1 MADNL
6 VELDDLLRRLH
17 AKESAAAKTATSP
30 SAPKVEET
38 TRPFQTLC
46 NEAIRAYGDA
56 NVENGETTLDALREE
71 VASAGVS
78 ADKPPVL
85 PLSNAYAANRN
96 ERLRLVG
103 GMYDS
108 CLRAVS
114 AAKQGVRSARSRA
127 KALLKA
133 RTATADAKKKAW
145 EKKAGAVSKQQYA
158 NVSDQLRRVETDWA
172 SLVEGNGRLEA
183 LQGGGVDD
191 PVMRLETAKALGTEA
206 SASTFARAEDY
217 GRAKQRHANVEWRL
231 SETVRHVTDEYLA
244 RTHANVEKSLRAT
257 TQATIDGARAAVRKA
272 IADYNVEDAAL
283 RHEGSRLEQQS
294 DAGHRVDQKALAV
307 AQHIENDFRV
317 RLKKVLRA

>member
-6 VELDDLLRRLH
+6 VELDDLLRRFH

-56 NVENGETTLDALREE
+56 NVDNGETTLDALREE

-96 ERLRLVG
+96 ERLRLLE

-183 LQGGGVDD
+183 LQGGGWTTRSCDWR
-191 PVMRLETAKALGTEA
+191 PQKH
-206 SASTFARAEDY
+206 SAPRRPRPPLPGRKTTGGQNNATRTSNGGCQRRCATSPTSTSR
-217 GRAKQRHANVEWRL
+217 GP
-231 SETVRHVTDEYLA
+231 
-244 RTHANVEKSLRAT
+244 
-257 TQATIDGARAAVRKA
+257 TQT
-272 IADYNVEDAAL
+272 
-283 RHEGSRLEQQS
+283 
-294 DAGHRVDQKALAV
+294 
-307 AQHIENDFRV
+307 
-317 RLKKVLRA
+317 

>member
-6 VELDDLLRRLH
+6 VELDDLLRRFH

-56 NVENGETTLDALREE
+56 NVDNGETTLDALREE

-96 ERLRLVG
+96 ERLRLLE

-183 LQGGGVDD
+183 LQGGGGRPGHAIGD
-191 PVMRLETAKALGTEA
+191 RK
-206 SASTFARAEDY
+206 STRHRGVRVHLCQG
-217 GRAKQRHANVEWRL
+217 GR
-231 SETVRHVTDEYLA
+231 
-244 RTHANVEKSLRAT
+244 LRAGKT
-257 TQATIDGARAAVRKA
+257 TPRERRMEVVRDGAPRHRRVPREDPRKRREKPA
-272 IADYNVEDAAL
+272 GHDSGHH
-283 RHEGSRLEQQS
+283 RRRKGSRS
-294 DAGHRVDQKALAV
+294 
-307 AQHIENDFRV
+307 
-317 RLKKVLRA
+317 